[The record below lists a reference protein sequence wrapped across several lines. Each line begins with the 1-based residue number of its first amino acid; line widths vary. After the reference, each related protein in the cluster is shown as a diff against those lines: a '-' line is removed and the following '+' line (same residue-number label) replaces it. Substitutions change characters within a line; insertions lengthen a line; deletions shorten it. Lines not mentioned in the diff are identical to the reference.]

1 MPLAQLLFY
10 ALPAIPIAAMTLPL
24 YIIVPTFYSETLGLS
39 LGAVGAALLA
49 VRIMDAVSDPVIG
62 WLSDR
67 WRPAFG
73 RRRGFFL
80 MALPVAAIS
89 CVMLFWPPEKPGV
102 LYLAFWGAVLSM
114 GFTATQLSYT
124 AWGAELAGNYRER
137 SRIAGFR
144 EAFTLAGT
152 LIAIV
157 LPFAIGLEGGGL
169 HGLAVLGLIV
179 AAGLLV
185 FGGLAVAKVPE
196 PREYTISRLGI
207 GEGLRHMA
215 RNGPFVRLIAAYFL
229 NGLSNG
235 IPATLFLYF
244 VSERLGASDMR
255 GPLLFVYFLAG
266 LIGVPFAI
274 KLASH
279 AGKHRAWCYAMLLNS
294 ALFALVPLL
303 GQAMSATSRRSA
315 SARASRSAP
324 TWRCLRRSRPMSST
338 STPRGPASSVRASIS
353 RRGACRP
360 SCRWRSASASSSR
373 CSACSASI
381 RRRGRSTAPRRSPR

>member
-1 MPLAQLLFY
+1 
-10 ALPAIPIAAMTLPL
+10 
-24 YIIVPTFYSETLGLS
+24 
-39 LGAVGAALLA
+39 
-49 VRIMDAVSDPVIG
+49 MDAVSDPVIG

-89 CVMLFWPPEKPGV
+89 CVMLFWPPAKPGA
-102 LYLAFWGAVLSM
+102 LYLAFWGAALSM

-144 EAFTLAGT
+144 EAFTLVGT

-157 LPFAIGLEGGGL
+157 LPFAIGIEGGGL

-196 PREYTISRLGI
+196 PSRIHDLQAAASC
-207 GEGLRHMA
+207 EGLRHMA
-215 RNGPFVRLIAAYFL
+215 RNGPFVRLIAAYFI

-244 VSERLGASDMR
+244 VSERLGAPDMR
-255 GPLLFVYFLAG
+255 GPLLFIYFLAG

-274 KLASH
+274 RLASH

-303 GQAMSATSRRSA
+303 GDGDVGYFAAICIGTGFTVGADLALPSAIQADVIDVDTARSGEQRSGLYFATWSLSTKLSLALGVGIIFPLLGLFGFDPSPGAVNSATA
-315 SARASRSAP
+315 LAALTATYAWLPLVLKLAAIGADVEFSARRDCA
-324 TWRCLRRSRPMSST
+324 
-338 STPRGPASSVRASIS
+338 GRAAREIET
-353 RRGACRP
+353 RA
-360 SCRWRSASASSSR
+360 
-373 CSACSASI
+373 
-381 RRRGRSTAPRRSPR
+381 